1 MFASLVVVL
10 ESIWAMCSVF
20 FQSSGG
26 AQAGFVDTWCDPE
39 SVERCYSQRSVN
51 AQLTL
56 QSTLQSTLAEMYK
69 NVQFGES
76 LFNLH

>member
-10 ESIWAMCSVF
+10 ESFWAMCSVF

-39 SVERCYSQRSVN
+39 SVERYYSQRSVN
-51 AQLTL
+51 A

-69 NVQFGES
+69 NVQFGEN